1 MKVYIA
7 GKITGLDNFK
17 EVFGEAEDHLKE
29 SGHYP
34 MNPAMLPKG
43 FEYEEYMK
51 VCFAMID
58 VCEAVC
64 LLPNWIDSP
73 GAKREF
79 EYASSL
85 GKAIFNYPD
94 SKISDTVI
102 VYCDGG
108 CRGNQEKTNVGGF
121 GVYIEKGIPRAPIH
135 FNSTERNT
143 TNNIQELRACIEAIL
158 YIRKQSIKNRIKI
171 ITDSKYVVDGMKSWV
186 PNWQKRGWKTS
197 SGSPVANRELWEELV
212 RISDNVDFEHCN
224 GHVGIR
230 GNEIAD
236 RLANMAMDGTIVFKE
251 RVEI

>member
-17 EVFGEAEDHLKE
+17 EVFAEAEETLKAL
-29 SGHYP
+29 GHNP

-43 FEYEEYMK
+43 FEYEEYMR

-64 LLPNWIDSP
+64 LLPNWTDSP

-85 GKAIFNYPD
+85 DKKIFDY
-94 SKISDTVI
+94 SDAGAPEVV

-108 CRGNQEKTNVGGF
+108 CRGNQERNNIGGF
-121 GVYIEKGIPRAPIH
+121 GVYIEKGLPNSPVH
-135 FNSTERNT
+135 FNSTEKNT
-143 TNNIQELRACIEAIL
+143 TNNIQELRACIEAIK
-158 YIRKQSIKNRIKI
+158 YARKQRDTKIRI
-171 ITDSKYVVDGMKSWV
+171 ITDSKYVVQGMKEWV
-186 PNWQKRGWKTS
+186 AGWKARGWKKS
-197 SGSPVANRELWEELV
+197 DGKPVLNRDLWEELSH
-212 RISDNVDFEHCN
+212 ISHNVEFEHCN

-236 RLANMAMDGTIVFKE
+236 RLANMAMDGNIVFCTGQRE
-251 RVEI
+251 LI

>member
-17 EVFGEAEDHLKE
+17 EVFAEAEETLKAL
-29 SGHYP
+29 GHNP

-43 FEYEEYMK
+43 FEYEEYMR

-64 LLPNWIDSP
+64 LLPNWTDSP

-85 GKAIFNYPD
+85 SKKIFNY
-94 SKISDTVI
+94 SDIETPEI
-102 VYCDGG
+102 VAYCDGG
-108 CRGNQEKTNVGGF
+108 CRGNQERNNIGGF
-121 GVYIEKGIPRAPIH
+121 GVYIEKGLPDSPVH

-158 YIRKQSIKNRIKI
+158 YIRKQSVKNRIKI